1 MAQYQESAGDTQ
13 RKPPAENRHPVP
25 SERIEAAVK
34 SIRYGVV
41 QVIVQDGRVVQIDT
55 TEKTRLV

>member
-1 MAQYQESAGDTQ
+1 MAQYHEVANDSQ
-13 RKPPAENRHPVP
+13 RKSQIENRHPVP
-25 SERIEAAVK
+25 NDRIEAAVK

-41 QVIVQDGRVVQIDT
+41 QVIIQDGRVVQIDT